1 MHRNNQDNEGLRPVF
16 GALAGLECWQG
27 RSTAGPFNDATSPR
41 LIPQVP
47 QRLPRLGSFK
57 MGLCGYILLA
67 ISDKL
72 QALAVRKLGR

>member
-27 RSTAGPFNDATSPR
+27 RSTAGSSMMPHRPP

-57 MGLCGYILLA
+57 MALCGYILLA
-67 ISDKL
+67 ISGKL
-72 QALAVRKLGR
+72 QALAVRKLG